1 MRDLSYAFRSLAR
14 TPLFTAT
21 SVLILALSVGATTAV
36 FSLLHAL
43 VLRPIAAPNPH
54 ELVQLSVYNHFNRVT
69 DLTWRQYREMVARQ
83 QVFATM
89 FASIQQGVFTVDTER
104 STVRASISGVTGN
117 YFAEMG
123 ARPALGRLI
132 EPPDLNEAAVMAE
145 PVVVLSWE
153 FWQREFG
160 GDPAVIGRSLKADEV
175 PLTIIGVAP
184 KGFLGLSI
192 VIEHDITVPLTI
204 VPTISKSET
213 SMIDGTSSWVATTGR
228 LRPGVT
234 LEQAR
239 AQLLALWPGVLQ
251 DAAPRQFR
259 TSQREEYLKRT
270 LSVDA
275 GATGWERGLRQ
286 RYTQALYVLQAI
298 AAIVLLIAGANLC
311 SLIFTRIEGRR
322 HELAVRLALGSSRAR
337 LIRELTAE
345 GVLIGIAGAAGG
357 LALAAYAS
365 SSLTAFLLRDYLVR
379 TSLDTSPDRTI
390 IAIAAACGI
399 GVASA
404 VTAAAAWIA
413 TRRQA
418 ALGGGSRSV
427 ARTSRVGRVLV
438 GAQVALSI
446 VLLSHAS
453 LLARSVSAITSAQR
467 GFTDDTVMV
476 GFATERVGKYRTLDP
491 ATYYRQALDRVHAV
505 PGVVA
510 ASFSVSRP
518 QGGALMLEPAG
529 RAGTPIGDGD
539 VTAELAQ
546 ISPGFFT
553 TMEMAIV
560 RGRDFSFAD
569 VESAPKVAIISA
581 TLERRLFGE
590 GRGIGERIRLSQRPE
605 WQDAE
610 VVGVARDARL
620 FDVRGGNQSI
630 AYTPAIQSGRIANFK
645 FLVVRAPQQASLAL
659 QQAIDSLGVEYIMRF
674 QTVEYAR
681 SRAILQE
688 RVMAGLSAF
697 FGVLALLLVSVG
709 VYGLLSYVLS
719 LRRKEF
725 GIRLALGAQP
735 ARIAAQVAGAVVL
748 VMAIGVV
755 AGLGA
760 TALTAPLLRTVLVG
774 TTPYDP
780 IAIGGATLLLL
791 VGGLLAS
798 AAPAL
803 RASRVE
809 PVAELRRD

>member
-1 MRDLSYAFRSLAR
+1 MRDLRHAFRSLAR
-14 TPLFTAT
+14 TPVFAVTA
-21 SVLILALSVGATTAV
+21 VVILSLSVGAATAV

-54 ELVQLSVYNHFNRVT
+54 ELVQLSVYNHLNRIG
-69 DLTWRQYREMVARQ
+69 DLTWRQYRELAARQ
-83 QVFATM
+83 QLFATM

-104 STVRASISGVTGN
+104 STVRASVTGVTGN

-132 EPPDLNEAAVMAE
+132 EPSDLNEAAVTAE

-160 GDPAVIGRSLKADEV
+160 GDPAIVGRSLKADTV

-184 KGFLGLSI
+184 KDFLGFSI
-192 VIEHDITVPLTI
+192 TIDHDITVPITI
-204 VPTISKSET
+204 VPKISQSEI
-213 SMIDGTSSWVATTGR
+213 SMIDGTSAWVATTGR
-228 LRPGVT
+228 LRAGVT

-251 DAAPRQFR
+251 DAAPQQFR
-259 TSQREEYLKRT
+259 TSQRDEYLKRT
-270 LSVDA
+270 LSVDS
-275 GATGWERGLRQ
+275 GATGWERGLRL

-298 AAIVLLIAGANLC
+298 AAIVLLIAGASLC
-311 SLIFTRIEGRR
+311 SLIFTRMEGRR
-322 HELAVRLALGSSRAR
+322 HELAVRLALGSSRGR
-337 LIRELTAE
+337 LIRELTVE

-357 LALAAYAS
+357 LALAAFAS
-365 SSLTAFLLRDYLVR
+365 NALTALLLRDYAVR
-379 TSLDTSPDRTI
+379 TAFDASPDRTVVT
-390 IAIAAACGI
+390 IAAVCGV

-404 VTAAAAWIA
+404 VTAAAAWMA

-418 ALGGGSRSV
+418 SLGGGSRTV

-453 LLARSVSAITSAQR
+453 LLARSVLAITNAPS
-467 GFTDDTVMV
+467 GFTTDTVLV
-476 GFATERVGKYRTLDP
+476 AYPTERVGKYRTLDP
-491 ATYYRQALDRVHAV
+491 ATYYRQALERVHAV
-505 PGVVA
+505 PGVAA
-510 ASFSVSRP
+510 ASFSRVKP
-518 QGGALMLEPAG
+518 QGGAFPLEPAG

-539 VTAELAQ
+539 VSAEIAP

-553 TMEMAIV
+553 TMEMAIA

-569 VESAPKVAIISA
+569 TESAPTVAIISA

-590 GRGIGERIRLSQRPE
+590 GRGLGERVRISQRPE

-630 AYTPAIQSGRIANFK
+630 AFTPAIQSGGLAHFK
-645 FLVVRAPQQASLAL
+645 FLVVRAPLTASLAI
-659 QQAIDSLGVEYIMRF
+659 QQAIDGLGVEYITRF
-674 QTVEYAR
+674 QTVDYAR

-688 RVMAGLSAF
+688 RVMAALSAF
-697 FGVLALLLVSVG
+697 FGALALLLVSVG

-719 LRRKEF
+719 LRRKEL
-725 GIRLALGAQP
+725 GIRLALGAHP
-735 ARIAAQVAGAVVL
+735 ARIAAHLAGAVVL
-748 VMAIGVV
+748 VMAIGLL

-760 TALTAPLLRTVLVG
+760 TALTAPLLRNVLVG
-774 TTPYDP
+774 TNPYDP
-780 IAIGGATLLLL
+780 IAIGGATLVLLA
-791 VGGLLAS
+791 GGLLAA

-803 RASRVE
+803 RAARVE